1 MPGQATRAHAGAMS
15 STEPTPARIRAS
27 DAERERVATRVQS
40 AGAAGRL
47 TITETDERVAA
58 VYAATF
64 TDELTGLTADL
75 PPERPSFRRTP
86 VGGVGA
92 VRALRVHAGI
102 AAVLAVLFVVRW
114 AFSGADFF
122 WPIVPIFWLALS
134 VAGHALARGFPARRR
149 DVVQY

>member
-1 MPGQATRAHAGAMS
+1 MS

-64 TDELTGLTADL
+64 TDELAALTADL
-75 PPERPSFRRTP
+75 PPDRPSPRRP
-86 VGGVGA
+86 P
-92 VRALRVHAGI
+92 VRALRVHAAI
-102 AAVLAVLFVVRW
+102 AVALSVLLVVRW
-114 AFSGADFF
+114 VVSGADFF
-122 WPIVPIFWLALS
+122 WPVMPIFWLAVS
-134 VAGHALARGFPARRR
+134 VAGHAWVRGFPARRR
-149 DVVQY
+149 DVVPY

>member
-1 MPGQATRAHAGAMS
+1 MS

-75 PPERPSFRRTP
+75 PPERPSFRRVP
-86 VGGVGA
+86 VRS

-102 AAVLAVLFVVRW
+102 AVLLSILLVVRW
-114 AFSGADFF
+114 GFSGADFF
-122 WPIVPIFWLALS
+122 WPLVPIFWLAVS
-134 VAGHALARGFPARRR
+134 VAGHAWVRGFPARRR